1 MTVSQSALVFHELD
15 KQVVLVRYSV
25 EYLLIWTYFSDVTGM
40 MSFFV
45 TGHRG
50 SHHHRRR
57 SRSLCGQGNVSQVSS
72 LQKLPIF
79 SLSSFYSLEAS
90 HLV

>member
-15 KQVVLVRYSV
+15 NQGVLVRYSA
-25 EYLLIWTYFSDVTGM
+25 EYLLIWTYFSDV
-40 MSFFV
+40 SFFV
-45 TGHRG
+45 TGHQG

-57 SRSLCGQGNVSQVSS
+57 PRSLCGQGSDPQASPP
-72 LQKLPIF
+72 QKLPIF
-79 SLSSFYSLEAS
+79 PLSSFYSLEAS